1 MNIIFKPECKTEI
14 IEPTYDLPIIGEP
27 ISKTG
32 ASANN
37 SNAYGVIVGIIG
49 DGSSRRVRVMTEGYI
64 DYDKV
69 KENYMEYTGEAINAL
84 TGITL
89 CSGGKLPTGVQP
101 DWNQN
106 DVSAPDYVKNRP
118 FYTDTVETV
127 LVEEST
133 VSFADKGNGLYE
145 AEFPSTFAA
154 TVGEIYNVRWDSTV
168 YECTCVDFNG
178 DIVIGNLSIPGSGS
192 DTGEPFLMLVE
203 NGIRIVIYTLDT
215 SASHTISIS
224 RFVPGVIKIDK
235 KYLPE
240 PDPEPHILITKSYS
254 GTYSCNMTYD
264 EIAELYAKYS
274 DAIGLFDMRYNVF
287 YFYPTGNEDKGTQYR
302 CISVRHSDNFYFAFG
317 FTDGYY
323 YFEILIRKNGTIEE
337 NSNAKI
343 KYMNELEFTNGYYP
357 LVVKSS
363 TEGSTKKF
371 RITVDDNG
379 TLTATEVTG

>member
-1 MNIIFKPECKTEI
+1 MNDITKIKV
-14 IEPTYDLPIIGEP
+14 DGEP
-27 ISKTG
+27 E
-32 ASANN
+32 
-37 SNAYGVIVGIIG
+37 
-49 DGSSRRVRVMTEGYI
+49 SSYQLYPRNEEFEKRSE
-64 DYDKV
+64 
-69 KENYMEYTGEAINAL
+69 
-84 TGITL
+84 
-89 CSGGKLPTGVQP
+89 GVQP

-106 DVSAPDYVKNRP
+106 DDTQPDYVKNRP
-118 FYTDTVETV
+118 FYTGDAETV

-133 VSFADKGNGLYE
+133 ASFANTDGMYTASFN
-145 AEFPSTFAA
+145 STFSA
-154 TVGEIYNVRWDSTV
+154 TVGETYKVYWDGAA
-168 YECTCVDFNG
+168 YECLCVNFNN
-178 DIVIGNLSIPGSGS
+178 IPIIGNLSIMDSGS
-192 DTGEPFLMLVE
+192 DTGEPFIIGFPKSE
-203 NGIRIVIYTLDT
+203 IIIFTADT

-224 RFVPGVIKIDK
+224 RFVPVVIKIDK

-287 YFYPTGNEDKGTQYR
+287 YFHLTRNEDNGTQYR

-317 FTDGYY
+317 FTGGYY
-323 YFEILIRKNGTIEE
+323 YFEILIHKNGTIEE
-337 NSNAKI
+337 NSNAEI
-343 KYMNELEFTNGYYP
+343 NYMDELGFTNGYYP

-379 TLTATEVTG
+379 ALTATEVT